1 MSIQQLVTVR
11 QIHIGNT
18 KVFLKLKEHKLQ
30 AINLCI
36 YLFSVSHS
44 VMFDSAIPWTV
55 AHWAPLSK
63 EFSMQEYWSGLPFLS
78 PGDLSDTGVEPRSPA
93 IEGRFFTIRATRGA
107 HICLRL
113 IHFLKQFAEFVRA

>member
-78 PGDLSDTGVEPRSPA
+78 PGDLSDTGVEPRSPTLQSDSLLSEPPGKPERS
-93 IEGRFFTIRATRGA
+93 IVC
-107 HICLRL
+107 HN
-113 IHFLKQFAEFVRA
+113 

>member
-78 PGDLSDTGVEPRSPA
+78 PGDLPGPGIEPGFPELQVDSLPA
-93 IEGRFFTIRATRGA
+93 ELPRKPQSTKDK
-107 HICLRL
+107 CSYL
-113 IHFLKQFAEFVRA
+113 IF